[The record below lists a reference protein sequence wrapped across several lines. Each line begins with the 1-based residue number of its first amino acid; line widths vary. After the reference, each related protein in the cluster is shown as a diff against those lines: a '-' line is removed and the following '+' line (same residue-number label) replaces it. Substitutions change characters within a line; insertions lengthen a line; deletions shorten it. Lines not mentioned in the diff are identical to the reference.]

1 MLEELEINAR
11 ERKIP
16 IMLHDGMEYL
26 CEYIKNNNITRI
38 LEIGSAI
45 GYSSI
50 NMALVNDK
58 IYITTIEKDI
68 DRYNEAVNNIHK
80 FDLDKRI
87 NIICDDALDTEISGI
102 YDMIFIDASKGNNI
116 NFFEK
121 YKKNL
126 SNDGVI
132 ITDNLLF
139 HGLVDDE
146 SLIKTK
152 NQRGIVKK
160 IKAFRDFLDNNLE
173 FDTEYV
179 LVGDGISISK
189 RRSSNE

>member
-1 MLEELEINAR
+1 MLEEIEVNAR

-45 GYSSI
+45 GYSAI
-50 NMALVNDK
+50 NMALVSDN
-58 IYITTIEKDI
+58 IHITTIEKDST
-68 DRYNEAVNNIHK
+68 RYMEAVSNISK
-80 FDLDKRI
+80 FGLEDRI
-87 NIICDDALDTEISGI
+87 NIILDDALNTEINGMF
-102 YDMIFIDASKGNNI
+102 DMIFIDASKGNNI

-126 SNDGVI
+126 DKGGVI

-139 HGLVDDE
+139 HGLVDDD
-146 SLIKTK
+146 SKIMTK
-152 NQRGIVKK
+152 NQMGIVKK
-160 IKAFRDFLDNNLE
+160 IRAFREFLDNNME
-173 FDTEYV
+173 FNTEYV
-179 LVGDGISISK
+179 MVGDGISISK
-189 RRSSNE
+189 RSDNIE

>member
-1 MLEELEINAR
+1 
-11 ERKIP
+11 
-16 IMLHDGMEYL
+16 
-26 CEYIKNNNITRI
+26 
-38 LEIGSAI
+38 
-45 GYSSI
+45 
-50 NMALVNDK
+50 MALVNDK

-68 DRYNEAVNNIHK
+68 DRYKEAVSNIHK
-80 FDLDKRI
+80 FGLDKRI

-160 IKAFRDFLDNNLE
+160 IRAFRDFLDNNLE

>member
-1 MLEELEINAR
+1 
-11 ERKIP
+11 
-16 IMLHDGMEYL
+16 
-26 CEYIKNNNITRI
+26 
-38 LEIGSAI
+38 
-45 GYSSI
+45 
-50 NMALVNDK
+50 MALVNDK

-68 DRYNEAVNNIHK
+68 DRYKAAVSNIHK
-80 FDLDKRI
+80 FGLDKRI

-160 IKAFRDFLDNNLE
+160 IRAFRDFLDNNLE

>member
-1 MLEELEINAR
+1 
-11 ERKIP
+11 
-16 IMLHDGMEYL
+16 
-26 CEYIKNNNITRI
+26 
-38 LEIGSAI
+38 
-45 GYSSI
+45 
-50 NMALVNDK
+50 
-58 IYITTIEKDI
+58 
-68 DRYNEAVNNIHK
+68 
-80 FDLDKRI
+80 
-87 NIICDDALDTEISGI
+87 
-102 YDMIFIDASKGNNI
+102 MIFIDASKGNNI

-126 SNDGVI
+126 SNNGVI

-160 IKAFRDFLDNNLE
+160 IRAFRDFLDNNLE

>member
-1 MLEELEINAR
+1 
-11 ERKIP
+11 
-16 IMLHDGMEYL
+16 
-26 CEYIKNNNITRI
+26 
-38 LEIGSAI
+38 
-45 GYSSI
+45 
-50 NMALVNDK
+50 MALVNDK

-68 DRYNEAVNNIHK
+68 DRYNEAVSNIHK
-80 FDLDKRI
+80 FGLDKRI

-160 IKAFRDFLDNNLE
+160 IRAFRDFLDNNLE

>member
-1 MLEELEINAR
+1 MDDKHIFNKETDSEMLAMDIVTFLQKWGTLR
-11 ERKIP
+11 F
-16 IMLHDGMEYL
+16 Y
-26 CEYIKNNNITRI
+26 Y
-38 LEIGSAI
+38 
-45 GYSSI
+45 GY
-50 NMALVNDK
+50 
-58 IYITTIEKDI
+58 KDCFKQ
-68 DRYNEAVNNIHK
+68 DNKV
-80 FDLDKRI
+80 L
-87 NIICDDALDTEISGI
+87 
-102 YDMIFIDASKGNNI
+102 FIDASKGNNI

-160 IKAFRDFLDNNLE
+160 IRAFRDFLDNNLE

>member
-68 DRYNEAVNNIHK
+68 DRYNEAVSNIHK

-87 NIICDDALDTEISGI
+87 NIICDDALNTEISGI

-160 IKAFRDFLDNNLE
+160 IRAFRDFLDNNLE

>member
-1 MLEELEINAR
+1 MLEELELNAR

-16 IMLHDGMEYL
+16 IMLHDGMKYL

-68 DRYNEAVNNIHK
+68 DRYKEAVSNIHK
-80 FDLDKRI
+80 FGLDKRI

-126 SNDGVI
+126 SNNGVI

-160 IKAFRDFLDNNLE
+160 IRAFRNFLDNNLE

>member
-68 DRYNEAVNNIHK
+68 DRYKEAVSNIHK
-80 FDLDKRI
+80 FGLDKRI
-87 NIICDDALDTEISGI
+87 NIICDDALNTEISGI

-160 IKAFRDFLDNNLE
+160 IRAFRDFLDNNLE

>member
-68 DRYNEAVNNIHK
+68 DRYNEAVSNIHK
-80 FDLDKRI
+80 FGLDKRI

-160 IKAFRDFLDNNLE
+160 IRAFRDFLDNNLE

>member
-68 DRYNEAVNNIHK
+68 DRYNEAVSNIHK
-80 FDLDKRI
+80 FGLDKRI

-160 IKAFRDFLDNNLE
+160 IGAFRDFLDNNLE

>member
-1 MLEELEINAR
+1 
-11 ERKIP
+11 
-16 IMLHDGMEYL
+16 
-26 CEYIKNNNITRI
+26 
-38 LEIGSAI
+38 
-45 GYSSI
+45 
-50 NMALVNDK
+50 
-58 IYITTIEKDI
+58 
-68 DRYNEAVNNIHK
+68 
-80 FDLDKRI
+80 
-87 NIICDDALDTEISGI
+87 
-102 YDMIFIDASKGNNI
+102 MIFIDASKGNNI

-160 IKAFRDFLDNNLE
+160 IRAFRDFLDNNLE

>member
-1 MLEELEINAR
+1 
-11 ERKIP
+11 
-16 IMLHDGMEYL
+16 
-26 CEYIKNNNITRI
+26 
-38 LEIGSAI
+38 
-45 GYSSI
+45 
-50 NMALVNDK
+50 
-58 IYITTIEKDI
+58 
-68 DRYNEAVNNIHK
+68 
-80 FDLDKRI
+80 
-87 NIICDDALDTEISGI
+87 
-102 YDMIFIDASKGNNI
+102 MIFIDASKGNNI

-160 IKAFRDFLDNNLE
+160 IRAFRNFLD
-173 FDTEYV
+173 
-179 LVGDGISISK
+179 
-189 RRSSNE
+189 

>member
-160 IKAFRDFLDNNLE
+160 IRAFRDFLDNNLE

>member
-1 MLEELEINAR
+1 
-11 ERKIP
+11 
-16 IMLHDGMEYL
+16 
-26 CEYIKNNNITRI
+26 
-38 LEIGSAI
+38 
-45 GYSSI
+45 
-50 NMALVNDK
+50 MALVNDK

-68 DRYNEAVNNIHK
+68 DRYKEAVSNIHK
-80 FDLDKRI
+80 FGLDKRI

-160 IKAFRDFLDNNLE
+160 IRAFRNFLDNNLE